1 MPEDSSTPRKILIVE
16 DIDDERELY
25 ALALTNAGYAVAST
39 GDSSQAVEI
48 AAAREPDLVL
58 CDITMPQVDGYQVLR
73 ALQSDP
79 RTRRFPVVFLTGRS
93 GFNERVRA
101 FRFGVVDF
109 ITKPIDPP
117 SLVARIEGVLD
128 GLSRRGG
135 VAEASGNGVPRLVE
149 DVMRHGRTGVLTFD
163 TGSQDARVVVQGGRL
178 LAELPPPASRSAR
191 FEELDAGRED
201 LVTHEPSRLPAA
213 GPLPDFG
220 LIPEPL
226 REVIVADDN
235 APFRASFAEILTRR
249 GFKVREAEDGEDL
262 VRQALSRPPWLLVID
277 VRMPLMDGFTAC
289 RRLRAHVLTR
299 HVPIVFLSG
308 WDDLSERAAALEAG
322 ADEFLSKRTSI
333 REMLLRIQVLMRR
346 YTAGEKTR
354 GAVLEGRIDVVGA
367 PAALQMCHLLGLTGT
382 LEVNTGEGR
391 IAIGFVAGRITTA
404 SSSTGGGRNAVFEF
418 LGAQRGRFSFTA
430 GEPEPGF
437 EVGDAVPWLVL
448 EGCRRIDAKGF
459 RPDAS

>member
-1 MPEDSSTPRKILIVE
+1 MPADSTSSRKILIVE

-25 ALALTNAGYAVAST
+25 ALALTAAGYEVAAT
-39 GDSSQAVEI
+39 GDSAQAVEI
-48 AAAREPDLVL
+48 AATREPDLVL
-58 CDITMPQVDGYQVLR
+58 CDIMMPQVDGYQVLR

-79 RTRRFPVVFLTGRS
+79 RTRRFPVVFVTGRT

-117 SLVARIEGVLD
+117 SLVARIESVLD

-135 VAEASGNGVPRLVE
+135 VAEATGDGVPHLVE
-149 DVMRHGRTGVLTFD
+149 DVKRHGRTGVLTFD
-163 TGSQDARVVVQGGRL
+163 PGTLDARVVVHDGRL
-178 LAELPPPASRSAR
+178 LAELPALASRSAR

-201 LVTHEPSRLPAA
+201 LVSHGPRHLADA

-235 APFRASFAEILTRR
+235 APFRASFAEILTQR
-249 GFKVREAEDGEDL
+249 GFRVREAEDGEDL
-262 VRQALSRPPWLLVID
+262 VRQALDRPPWLLVID

-308 WDDLSERAAALEAG
+308 WDDLSERAAALDAG

-354 GAVLEGRIDVVGA
+354 GAILEGRIDVVGA

-404 SSSTGGGRNAVFEF
+404 TSSTGGGRNAVFEF
-418 LGAQRGRFSFTA
+418 LSVQRGRFAFAA
-430 GEPEPGF
+430 GPPEPGF

-448 EGCRRIDAKGF
+448 EGCRRIDEKGF
-459 RPDAS
+459 RPDPS